1 MHGNLPPGSNARKE
15 LRARQSGPGPVRE
28 RNLNGPGAVFKSTFA
43 NACQCSES
51 VTVCQ
56 RLASVPSYDVL
67 LQAFELSPAALL
79 AHAAASAAAAP
90 LPRATH
96 FKLLVTVFQVAR
108 MGHCFRVFTRASVR
122 VRVSDSSPSLLMMI
136 RIPPLALRP
145 CQWQT
150 PGT

>member
-28 RNLNGPGAVFKSTFA
+28 RNLNGRRPGAVFKSTFA
-43 NACQCSES
+43 NACSES

-56 RLASVPSYDVL
+56 RLAASVPSHGVL

-79 AHAAASAAAAP
+79 AHAAAAAAP

-96 FKLLVTVFQVAR
+96 FKLLVWVTVFESSPGPQSESESQTPL
-108 MGHCFRVFTRASVR
+108 RVFS
-122 VRVSDSSPSLLMMI
+122 
-136 RIPPLALRP
+136 
-145 CQWQT
+145 
-150 PGT
+150 